1 MDASSWESPPS
12 AHVRCGAAELPRVD
26 VSRVVCAF
34 LVSFVLFVLFVL
46 FVVFVVFVVFVF
58 FVFRVSFG
66 ADGA

>member
-1 MDASSWESPPS
+1 MFLGLCADMDASSWESPPS

-34 LVSFVLFVLFVL
+34 LVSFVLFV
-46 FVVFVVFVVFVF
+46 VFVVFVF